1 MKEYVADLLTIN
13 YFEFL
18 MALVTVIVGFVVIK
32 EALERFGKAL
42 GIEFKWIRENR
53 EQQECQPTV
62 KSAVTELLDR
72 QGKLE
77 EREANEEK
85 LREENDKVILESIQ
99 DIKVDIENL
108 GSSIKEREAK
118 RRFKKIRYDLLN
130 FANKIS
136 ESERVSAEL
145 IRQVYREIHEY
156 EYLVKSHGFKNN
168 QVNASID
175 VITKKYQEMVLNGQI
190 ITHEDDSL
198 DDNDFDDAY

>member
-1 MKEYVADLLTIN
+1 MKEYVAELLTIN
-13 YFEFL
+13 YFEFI

-32 EALERFGKAL
+32 EALERFAKAL
-42 GIEFKWIRENR
+42 GIEFKWVREKR
-53 EQQECQPTV
+53 EQQECQTTV

-72 QGKLE
+72 QTKLE
-77 EREANEEK
+77 ERENHEEK
-85 LREENDKVILESIQ
+85 TREETDRLIIESIQ
-99 DIKVDIENL
+99 DIKSDIEKL
-108 GSSIKEREAK
+108 GDSIREREAK

-156 EYLVKSHGFKNN
+156 EYLVHTHGFKNN

-175 VITKKYQEMVLNGQI
+175 IITKKYQDMVLNGQI
-190 ITHEDDSL
+190 VSHDDEI
-198 DDNDFDDAY
+198 DDLDDAY

>member
-1 MKEYVADLLTIN
+1 MKEYVAELLTIN
-13 YFEFL
+13 YFEFI

-32 EALERFGKAL
+32 EALERFAKAL
-42 GIEFKWIRENR
+42 GIEFKWVREKR
-53 EQQECQPTV
+53 EQQECQTTV

-72 QGKLE
+72 QTKLE
-77 EREANEEK
+77 ERENHEEK
-85 LREENDKVILESIQ
+85 TREETDRLIIESIQ
-99 DIKVDIENL
+99 DIKSDIEKL
-108 GSSIKEREAK
+108 GDSIREREAK

-156 EYLVKSHGFKNN
+156 EYLVRTHGFKNN

-175 VITKKYQEMVLNGQI
+175 VITKKYQDMVLNGQI
-190 ITHEDDSL
+190 ISNDDEI
-198 DDNDFDDAY
+198 DDLDDAY

>member
-1 MKEYVADLLTIN
+1 MKEYVTELLTIN
-13 YFEFL
+13 YFEFI

-32 EALERFGKAL
+32 EALERFAKAL
-42 GIEFKWIRENR
+42 GIEFKWVREKR
-53 EQQECQPTV
+53 EQQECQTTV

-72 QGKLE
+72 QTKLE
-77 EREANEEK
+77 ERENHEEK
-85 LREENDKVILESIQ
+85 TREETDKLIIESIQ
-99 DIKVDIENL
+99 DIKSDIEKL
-108 GSSIKEREAK
+108 GDSIKEREAK

-156 EYLVKSHGFKNN
+156 EYLVHTHGFKNN

-175 VITKKYQEMVLNGQI
+175 IITKKYQDMVLNGQI
-190 ITHEDDSL
+190 VSHDDEI
-198 DDNDFDDAY
+198 DDLDDAY